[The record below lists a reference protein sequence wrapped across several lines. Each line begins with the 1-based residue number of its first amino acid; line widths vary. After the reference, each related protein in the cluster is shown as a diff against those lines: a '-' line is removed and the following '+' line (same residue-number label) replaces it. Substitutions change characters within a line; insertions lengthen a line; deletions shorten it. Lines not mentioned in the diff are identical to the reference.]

1 MMLHPALVSRCHDGF
16 PPGFTPITHEGELDL
31 DTGIDFGIHVLEA
44 GEKLT
49 ERSVK
54 EAAWILLSGAS
65 TVTCEALRED
75 VVRRS
80 LFDEGPTVLHLGSGT
95 TVEIEAGAGRVEWA
109 VARATNPAPQA
120 TRLFRP
126 SDAVAEARG
135 QGLAQG
141 ACTRIV
147 RTVFDRVVRPDS
159 GLVVG
164 EVVNLPG
171 RWSSYP
177 PHAHPQPEIYH
188 YRFTLPQGW
197 GHAELG
203 DEVLRVRSGDTLKI
217 LDGRTHA
224 QVSAPGY
231 GMWYLWIVRHL
242 RDAPYTGFQY
252 DAAHTWLL
260 DPAQQGWELQS

>member
-1 MMLHPALVSRCHDGF
+1 MRGFWTALAITFTLAVIGLSMAMNFAFGYGLGTSPANARILGALSVACDGLK
-16 PPGFTPITHEGELDL
+16 ELA
-31 DTGIDFGIHVLEA
+31 T
-44 GEKLT
+44 
-49 ERSVK
+49 
-54 EAAWILLSGAS
+54 
-65 TVTCEALRED
+65 
-75 VVRRS
+75 RRS
-80 LFDEGPTVLHLGSGT
+80 LFDEGPTVLHVGSGT
-95 TVEIEAGAGRVEWA
+95 AVEIEAQSARVEWA
-109 VARATNPAPQA
+109 VARATNPTPQA
-120 TRLFRP
+120 TRLFR
-126 SDAVAEARG
+126 SGDVESESRG
-135 QGLAQG
+135 RGLAQG
-141 ACTRIV
+141 ACTRVV
-147 RTVFDRVVRPDS
+147 RTVFDRTARPDS

-252 DAAHTWLL
+252 DASHTWLL
-260 DPAQQGWELQS
+260 DPTQQGWEMSS